1 MSRTVDLL
9 FKTKRN
15 KMNRITLN
23 VLSAGVLLLLA
34 SCGAK
39 RAVVNDAHRAQT
51 QAQASADRSA
61 MSKLAAVQRI
71 YDNQVYAPN
80 ITGSMSF
87 NIQGGDKD
95 ITVPGSVHLRKDEVI
110 RLQLFIPIIGSEV
123 GRLEFTPD
131 YVLLIDRIHKEY
143 IRADYSQLDFL
154 RANGLNFY
162 SLQALFWNQLLLPG
176 AKSVGE
182 EDLKRFDIDLD
193 APGTSLPV
201 TLQKGLMR
209 YRWDTDRGTGRITR
223 ATVHYA
229 SAAHG
234 TSDLTWNY
242 SDFRSVGVKMFPA
255 KQSFRFTTTATKQ
268 RHTVQV
274 AIEMND
280 VKTDSNWESRSKVSE
295 KYKRVEAQDLLGK
308 ILNM

>member
-1 MSRTVDLL
+1 MSRTVDLP

-162 SLQALFWNQLLLPG
+162 SLQALFWNQLLLP
-176 AKSVGE
+176 
-182 EDLKRFDIDLD
+182 
-193 APGTSLPV
+193 
-201 TLQKGLMR
+201 
-209 YRWDTDRGTGRITR
+209 
-223 ATVHYA
+223 
-229 SAAHG
+229 
-234 TSDLTWNY
+234 
-242 SDFRSVGVKMFPA
+242 
-255 KQSFRFTTTATKQ
+255 
-268 RHTVQV
+268 
-274 AIEMND
+274 
-280 VKTDSNWESRSKVSE
+280 
-295 KYKRVEAQDLLGK
+295 
-308 ILNM
+308 